1 METHD
6 ASTSKRYQ
14 AAAQEAQATIAKQA
28 TRIAALEAH
37 IRKFANRHSEA
48 ARRQQELVS
57 ALGALMDS
65 DQKDI
70 ADDLIKTNLLC
81 AEKHLAALNHTEGK
95 KKIDDAV
102 DKAWSR
108 FCAAMPDDQSPY
120 PGMAKAFEVH
130 YGVSWTDRDWR
141 NEQSTWAAAW
151 RMAWDRRA
159 TVLDAEQ
166 DAARLDFLD
175 SIGAAYGFE
184 DTHEGNRWM
193 IDGPFNSL
201 RAAIDAAIDA
211 AIEKGGANGKVKV
224 PA

>member
-1 METHD
+1 ME
-6 ASTSKRYQ
+6 
-14 AAAQEAQATIAKQA
+14 AAALDKFREAARFLEDFYRAQGDKELADRELSIIGLCNTVEQQRATIAVRDAK
-28 TRIAALEAH
+28 IDELSAH
-37 IRKFANRHSEA
+37 IREA
-48 ARRQQELVS
+48 ASL
-57 ALGALMDS
+57 
-65 DQKDI
+65 DI
-70 ADDLIKTNLLC
+70 AKRVDKNHRGCRISV
-81 AEKHLAALNHTEGK
+81 AEWHLAALNHTEGK

-102 DKAWSR
+102 DKAWGR

-184 DTHEGNRWM
+184 DREVHL
-193 IDGPFNSL
+193 IIS
-201 RAAIDAAIDA
+201 
-211 AIEKGGANGKVKV
+211 IECVSGMDDVV
-224 PA
+224 EQ

>member
-1 METHD
+1 MSDFVVHTPEQLAAHD
-6 ASTSKRYQ
+6 AATSKRYLEALRELQ
-14 AAAQEAQATIAKQA
+14 AENARLRAHIQKAADDALKAGLAAKSRTA
-28 TRIAALEAH
+28 KSAALMH
-37 IRKFANRHSEA
+37 H
-48 ARRQQELVS
+48 VW
-57 ALGALMDS
+57 
-65 DQKDI
+65 
-70 ADDLIKTNLLC
+70 
-81 AEKHLAALNHTEGK
+81 HLAALNHTEGK

-102 DKAWSR
+102 DKAWGR

-211 AIEKGGANGKVKV
+211 AIEKGGA
-224 PA
+224 